1 MNDTK
6 YPTPGIGGGQGR
18 REIDLTDCLTGWGW
32 SVVLMAVVLA
42 VGAIFDWW
50 NR

>member
-18 REIDLTDCLTGWGW
+18 RASNVAVSAMVFFGC
-32 SVVLMAVVLA
+32 VVTVAIA
-42 VGAIFDWW
+42 IAFGALLEWW